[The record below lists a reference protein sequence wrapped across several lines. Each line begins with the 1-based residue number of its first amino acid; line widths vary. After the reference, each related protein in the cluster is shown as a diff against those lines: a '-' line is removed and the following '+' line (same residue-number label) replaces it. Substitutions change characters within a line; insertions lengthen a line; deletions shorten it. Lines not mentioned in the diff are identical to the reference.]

1 MSKKVSKIN
10 GVCASPGFIRE
21 ECPQPAKPARR
32 RPSRHIEDG
41 EQVALMS
48 WARRYRIVIGIGS
61 GQLLSE
67 YLYAIP
73 NGGRRGKVEA
83 ARLKAAGVKA
93 GVSDLHLPLPRGRF
107 HGLWI
112 ELKAPKP
119 HPSSTSTEQR
129 AWLKRMREAGHRAEV
144 CFGAADAIAAIQDY
158 LALGLGAH
166 ARPVAA
172 YGVGSW

>member
-1 MSKKVSKIN
+1 MTAKRSKTKALTCIS
-10 GVCASPGFIRE
+10 GFIAE

-61 GQLLSE
+61 GQLLSD

-73 NGGRRGKVEA
+73 NGGRRGKAEA
-83 ARLKAAGVKA
+83 GRLKAAGVKA
-93 GVSDLHLPLPRGRF
+93 GVSDLHLPLPRGQF

-144 CFGAADAIAAIQDY
+144 CFGAADAIAAIQAY
-158 LALGLGAH
+158 LATGLGAQV
-166 ARPVAA
+166 RPAAVSGVA
-172 YGVGSW
+172 SW

>member
-1 MSKKVSKIN
+1 MTIKRSKTKALTGVS
-10 GVCASPGFIRE
+10 PFIAE
-21 ECPQPAKPARR
+21 ECPQPRKAASR
-32 RPSRHIEDG
+32 RPARHIEDG
-41 EQVALMS
+41 EQVALMG

-61 GQLLSE
+61 GHLLSD
-67 YLYAIP
+67 YLYAVP
-73 NGGRRGKVEA
+73 NGGRRGKAEA

-93 GVSDLHLPLPRGRF
+93 GVSDLHLPLPRGIF

-144 CFGAADAIAAIQDY
+144 CYGAADAIASIQAY
-158 LALGLGAH
+158 LALGVGPQV
-166 ARPVAA
+166 RPAA
-172 YGVGSW
+172 VSSAASW